1 MKKTLSVYTFL
12 MILLP
17 GETQEKVYT
26 GNLKISRKHV
36 FTRSL
41 PASFVGEGGGQGVL
55 DGWSGGVGWGRTGG
69 GGGFGLVR
77 HEVAGEGVV
86 VERGG
91 LGVGLRRGCTFRFW
105 QYCIP

>member
-1 MKKTLSVYTFL
+1 MY
-12 MILLP
+12 LP
-17 GETQEKVYT
+17 GLSQPLLGARVVGRVCWTA
-26 GNLKISRKHV
+26 G
-36 FTRSL
+36 RSGW
-41 PASFVGEGGGQGVL
+41 GEGGL
-55 DGWSGGVGWGRTGG
+55 GG